1 MRGEG
6 QRVSG
11 WIHYIENPTKN
22 YPGDQGC
29 ASFALEKLKL
39 KLNIVYGIESI
50 LLIILEGNIGSI
62 LLMSSYRKFQEC
74 PHIHVYMRTY
84 ANRIL

>member
-50 LLIILEGNIGSI
+50 LLIIFRRKYRFNIAYVFLQEISG
-62 LLMSSYRKFQEC
+62 MSTYPR
-74 PHIHVYMRTY
+74 IHAY
-84 ANRIL
+84 ICQ